1 MKLKKS
7 LALGLLIVCSVY
19 AVGASAQTEGKKPQP
34 SRGKARLGTSFRF
47 DGTALHGK
55 YQKTPGTT
63 ATVENDKFLEDLL
76 GARKSFEDRD
86 AKDRERN

>member
-1 MKLKKS
+1 MKTAKV
-7 LALGLLIVCSVY
+7 LALALLLFQAAI
-19 AVGASAQTEGKKPQP
+19 ASGQTAKKPQP
-34 SRGKARLGTSFRF
+34 SRGKSQLGTSFRF

-76 GARKSFEDRD
+76 GARRSFEDRLQ
-86 AKDRERN
+86 KDRERN